1 MGTQPTTTKK
11 AVSSLQ
17 EGPGRL
23 ATETSL
29 WPCPDRDSANVDT
42 MKVVGPES
50 SIALGTFAL
59 SGIVAGFHALK
70 AENVEA
76 FGEHGILLAHVTA
89 GAGQASLQSGR
100 QTVVR
105 RGW

>member
-1 MGTQPTTTKK
+1 
-11 AVSSLQ
+11 
-17 EGPGRL
+17 
-23 ATETSL
+23 
-29 WPCPDRDSANVDT
+29 

-50 SIALGTFAL
+50 SVALGTLAL

-89 GAGQASLQSGR
+89 GAGQASLWS
-100 QTVVR
+100 R
-105 RGW
+105 RHSVASQGW